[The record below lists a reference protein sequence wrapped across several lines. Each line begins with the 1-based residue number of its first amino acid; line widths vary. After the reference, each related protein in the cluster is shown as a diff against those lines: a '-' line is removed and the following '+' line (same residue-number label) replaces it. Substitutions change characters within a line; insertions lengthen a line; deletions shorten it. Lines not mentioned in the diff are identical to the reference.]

1 MAKPLLDPK
10 KQYTFSDYFNM
21 NVPVNE
27 LLAYF
32 GYSYQK
38 TEQFSWPKANLEA
51 GYWVNFK
58 SELRQ
63 NIRFTLLN
71 NETARRE
78 SLIAPILLK
87 IAIYV
92 ETLLKM
98 EYPLR
103 VNKQLGGKIDYYMQ
117 RENNLLIIE
126 AKQAD
131 LTGGFTQLAVELI
144 ALDKWLDPD
153 NKPLYGCVSIG
164 DIWRFGLLNRQ
175 TKLITEDM
183 YVYQVPAN
191 LEELLAILIGIL
203 QGDNESA

>member
-1 MAKPLLDPK
+1 
-10 KQYTFSDYFNM
+10 
-21 NVPVNE
+21 
-27 LLAYF
+27 
-32 GYSYQK
+32 
-38 TEQFSWPKANLEA
+38 
-51 GYWVNFK
+51 
-58 SELRQ
+58 
-63 NIRFTLLN
+63 
-71 NETARRE
+71 
-78 SLIAPILLK
+78 
-87 IAIYV
+87 
-92 ETLLKM
+92 
-98 EYPLR
+98 
-103 VNKQLGGKIDYYMQ
+103 MQ

-191 LEELLAILIGIL
+191 LEELLSILIGIL